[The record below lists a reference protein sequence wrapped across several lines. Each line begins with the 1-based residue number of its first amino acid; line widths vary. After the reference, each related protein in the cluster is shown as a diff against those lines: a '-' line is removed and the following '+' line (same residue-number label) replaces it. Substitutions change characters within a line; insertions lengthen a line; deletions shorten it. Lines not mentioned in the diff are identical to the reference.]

1 MEAEGGDLVTPDID
15 KRQHRRAR
23 LITEVKCAA
32 MNRDEV
38 FVTRDVSV
46 GGLFL
51 TTSNPFPLNSDVA
64 LAFSLGPGQ
73 PSISC
78 KGKVV
83 YSMQGLGMGIEFS
96 ALNEE
101 TRLSLEKF
109 VDEGV

>member
-1 MEAEGGDLVTPDID
+1 MEGQGTELVTPEID
-15 KRQHRRAR
+15 KRQHRRAK
-23 LITEVKCAA
+23 LVTEVKCEA

-51 TTSNPFPLNSDVA
+51 TAKKPFPLNSEVI
-64 LAFSLGPGQ
+64 LSFSLGPGLA
-73 PSISC
+73 SISC
-78 KGKVV
+78 GGKVV

-96 ALNEE
+96 RLSDE
-101 TRLSLEKF
+101 TRSSLEKF